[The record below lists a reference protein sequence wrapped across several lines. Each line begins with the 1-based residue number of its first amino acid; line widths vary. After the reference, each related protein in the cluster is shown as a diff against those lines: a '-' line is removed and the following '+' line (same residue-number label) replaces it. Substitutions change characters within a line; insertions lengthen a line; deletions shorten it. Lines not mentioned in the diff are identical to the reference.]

1 MMYPKLNI
9 IPILF
14 AGLVALSS
22 CGTTSNSAF
31 GQVEDDVYFSKKESH
46 KKPVY
51 VPEVDV
57 KEIIKENPP
66 QYGNPNQDKQYYD
79 NGSSNFNYD
88 DYKARQNPRSSS
100 QQYEPEQQEQFLTTV
115 PYAGQ
120 EEEAAEASRLRQQ
133 YYGNY
138 NTYNYNTYNNSP
150 YYSDPFY
157 NGYGYNNYGYNNYG
171 YYGYN
176 RWAYPVTTI
185 GLGWNSW
192 GGWGLG
198 LGWGWNTGW
207 GYGWPHYNS
216 YWGGPY
222 GCNTWGWNNW
232 CSPYYGNYYGWN
244 NWYGH
249 GYYGNNWGYNGYAE
263 RTTPRAQ
270 RPRQS
275 VGSNMPRGENYQPRG
290 NGLQTQANPDQP
302 QRTMPRTSG
311 QGQLINRDGQQIY
324 VAPEQ
329 NRAMPRT
336 YDSYNR
342 SVNDAERQRQA
353 TPPSSQPQQPS
364 SVPRTYYGAQQRG
377 QQPAQYNGNQNT
389 QPGTAQPQQRAMP
402 RYNEPM
408 PQQQQA
414 PQPRNYSPA
423 PSSPA
428 PRPSAPFGGGSSGGG
443 GSRGGGGGGGSRGG
457 SMPRR

>member
-14 AGLVALSS
+14 VTLVALSS
-22 CGTTSNSAF
+22 CATTSNSAF
-31 GQVEDDVYFSKKESH
+31 GQAEDDVYFSKKESH
-46 KKPVY
+46 KKAVY

-57 KEIIKENPP
+57 KEIIKQNPP
-66 QYGNPNQDKQYYD
+66 QYGNPDQDRQYND

-88 DYKARQNPRSSS
+88 EYKARQNSQSSTG
-100 QQYEPEQQEQFLTTV
+100 QYEPEQQEQFLSTV

-138 NTYNYNTYNNSP
+138 NTYNTYNSSP
-150 YYSDPFY
+150 YNNDPYY
-157 NGYGYNNYGYNNYG
+157 NGYGYNNYGYNSWG
-171 YYGYN
+171 Y
-176 RWAYPVTTI
+176 PSTTI

-192 GGWGLG
+192 GGMGLG
-198 LGWGWNTGW
+198 LGFGWSTGW
-207 GYGWPHYNS
+207 GYSWPHYNP
-216 YWGGPY
+216 YWGGVY
-222 GCNTWGWNNW
+222 GCNNWGYNNW
-232 CSPYYGNYYGWN
+232 CSPYYGNGWN
-244 NWYGH
+244 NWYGN
-249 GYYGNNWGYNGYAE
+249 GYYGNNWGYNGYSE
-263 RTTPRAQ
+263 RATPRAQ

-275 VGSNMPRGENYQPRG
+275 AGSNMPRGENYQPRA
-290 NGLQTQANPDQP
+290 NGVQTQTPANADQQ
-302 QRTMPRTSG
+302 QRNMPRSSN
-311 QGQLINRDGQQIY
+311 QGQLINRNGQQIY

-329 NRAMPRT
+329 DRTMPRS
-336 YDSYNR
+336 YGSYNR

-353 TPPSSQPQQPS
+353 TPPAAQPQQPR
-364 SVPRTYYGAQQRG
+364 SVPRTYNRE

-389 QPGTAQPQQRAMP
+389 QPAPSQPQQRSMP
-402 RYNEPM
+402 RANTPA

-423 PSSPA
+423 PSA
-428 PRPSAPFGGGSSGGG
+428 PQPSAPSGGG
-443 GSRGGGGGGGSRGG
+443 GGNRGGGGGGSRSG